1 MSEAHQIGERCGSM
15 RRSHDIL
22 SFWLELL
29 DGKKNK
35 KKNKKIIMK

>member
-1 MSEAHQIGERCGSM
+1 MSEAHQIGERFGSM